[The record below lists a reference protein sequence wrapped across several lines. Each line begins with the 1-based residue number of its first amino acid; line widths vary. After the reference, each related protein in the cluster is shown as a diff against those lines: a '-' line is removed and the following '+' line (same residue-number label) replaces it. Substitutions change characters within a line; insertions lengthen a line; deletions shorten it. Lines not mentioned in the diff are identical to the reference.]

1 MDDILR
7 AGALLQAAR
16 ISAGLSQDEIA
27 ARCGTSQSAIARLE
41 RGTGNATVSTLVRS
55 AAAAGYKISITLV
68 PLPEPDPVIE
78 RYKADVDRASLREAR
93 SRSVT
98 ERLQSLGEWQLS
110 LRELAAATRA
120 ARQAR

>member
-120 ARQAR
+120 ARQSR

>member
-1 MDDILR
+1 MR
-7 AGALLQAAR
+7 AGVLLQAAR

-41 RGTGNATVSTLVRS
+41 GGTGNATVSTLVRS
-55 AAAAGYKISITLV
+55 AAAAGYTISIALV

-78 RYKADVDRASLREAR
+78 RYKADVDRTSLREAR
-93 SRSVT
+93 RRSVT